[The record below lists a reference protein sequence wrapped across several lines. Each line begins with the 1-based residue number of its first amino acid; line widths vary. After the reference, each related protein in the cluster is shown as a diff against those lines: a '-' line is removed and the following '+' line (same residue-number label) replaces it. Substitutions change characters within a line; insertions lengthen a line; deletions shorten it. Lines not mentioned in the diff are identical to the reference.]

1 MLRINLDKRARLLGR
16 RSRLSLG
23 NLLEVLTCDRFFS
36 IIREAVLSQERNGG
50 KGMENNQGSSGGQN
64 EYFVVKAKENGVH
77 VIGLTRGQD
86 TRFHHT
92 EKLDK
97 GEVMIAQFTE
107 HTSAVKVR
115 GKAIV
120 MTKFGTIDTEE

>member
-1 MLRINLDKRARLLGR
+1 MDKEQA
-16 RSRLSLG
+16 
-23 NLLEVLTCDRFFS
+23 
-36 IIREAVLSQERNGG
+36 Q
-50 KGMENNQGSSGGQN
+50 SGD
-64 EYFVVKAKENGVH
+64 YFVVKAKDNGVH

-97 GEVMIAQFTE
+97 GEVMIAQFTD

-115 GKAIV
+115 GKAVIW
-120 MTKFGTIDTEE
+120 TKHGVVDTED

>member
-1 MLRINLDKRARLLGR
+1 MDQTQG
-16 RSRLSLG
+16 
-23 NLLEVLTCDRFFS
+23 DYF
-36 IIREAVLSQERNGG
+36 II
-50 KGMENNQGSSGGQN
+50 
-64 EYFVVKAKENGVH
+64 KAKENGVH
-77 VIGLTRGQD
+77 VIGLTRGHD

-115 GKAIV
+115 GKALI
-120 MTKFGTIDTEE
+120 MTKFGNIETEQ